1 MLSENDQFLLRRWVR
16 PGNLA
21 AAAENVRF
29 RDSPGGS
36 ACCEDFTEQAGQLS
50 PFGVR
55 TASPHFKRKTFQ
67 ILERLNLS
75 LQFRDGSRRRRPVEN
90 FRLGRFD
97 FVFGGLVQI
106 LDILGVELRNR
117 SSKCDGSLA
126 ATLQHLELTQPA
138 LQTLATPTQRLID
151 GLRRRGEPALQNR
164 QGEANSPGPVVVLKR
179 LRTVEF
185 LPHVVGDDLVKAG
198 FRLGKGIGHRVGN
211 PLRE

>member
-1 MLSENDQFLLRRWVR
+1 MLSENDQFLLRRWGR
-16 PGNLA
+16 FGNLA

-75 LQFRDGSRRRRPVEN
+75 LQFRDGSSRRRPVEN

-117 SSKCDGSLA
+117 SSKCDGGLA

-138 LQTLATPTQRLID
+138 LQTLTAPAQRLID
-151 GLRRRGEPALQNR
+151 GLRRRGEPALQNC

-185 LPHVVGDDLVKAG
+185 LAYVVGDNLVKAG
-198 FRLGKGIGHRVGN
+198 FRLGEGVGHRVSN
-211 PLRE
+211 ALRE